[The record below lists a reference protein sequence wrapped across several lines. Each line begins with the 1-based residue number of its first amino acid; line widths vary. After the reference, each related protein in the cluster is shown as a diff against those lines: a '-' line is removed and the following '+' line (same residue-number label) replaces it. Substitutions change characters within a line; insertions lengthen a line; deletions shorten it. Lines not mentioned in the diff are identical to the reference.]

1 MKDFR
6 FLELLTDI
14 IYYPFKNE
22 MFNISDLTTEDT
34 EIVTIF
40 RLTFRL
46 IKHVIKEY
54 RPNELYA
61 S

>member
-6 FLELLTDI
+6 FLEILTDI

-22 MFNISDLTTEDT
+22 VFNISDLTNEDN
-34 EIVTIF
+34 EIVMIF
-40 RLTFRL
+40 KLTFRL